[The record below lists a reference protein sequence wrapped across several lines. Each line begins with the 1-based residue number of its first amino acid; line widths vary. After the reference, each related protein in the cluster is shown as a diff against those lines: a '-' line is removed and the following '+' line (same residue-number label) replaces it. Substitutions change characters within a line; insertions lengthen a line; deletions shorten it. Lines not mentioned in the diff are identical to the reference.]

1 MEYQWLIDRVDSVIV
16 NRSKTVVLVFLLVT
30 VLFLGGLGSITTE
43 SGQEQ
48 FIEDLPSFQAV
59 EDINEDFSATFTEV
73 TTSTTLVQESEN
85 VLSKAALTDMLKT
98 RQRIVNTN
106 SLRVDEVS
114 TPAITVAE
122 TLAPSATTPDA
133 QLRAVE
139 RATPTQIDA
148 AVREAAVDDDGFTS
162 SLSDDFNRQSAS
174 ATSSRGSVSHL
185 AGPGEG
191 SGGGPGGGSEYPPN
205 KVDRIKSV
213 VTDDASNIW
222 VQGTPPS
229 TTGTTTSVVLPA
241 ALLLIILFL
250 AVAYRDPVDI
260 AIGLLAIVMTL
271 LWTFGFIGYAGIPFA
286 VLLLF
291 LLGAGIYRVTIA
303 PIIEAPQEN
312 QLIVTFGVLLIL
324 VSTVEIVFGSDP
336 QSLDLNLGSFDVAG
350 VFIPEGQLYAL
361 IIALVALVGTFLFL
375 QRTMLGRAIRGTA
388 DNRDGAQYV
397 GINVP
402 RIDALTFGIGAA
414 LAGLAGAV
422 VPLFQSFTP
431 FLGDRYLINAFV
443 VVVLGGLGSFPGA
456 FLGGLVVGFLQVF
469 GSFYLSGSFYQVVI
483 FLVFILV
490 LLVKPEGLLGGSAD
504 E

>member
-1 MEYQWLIDRVDSVIV
+1 MFSCLLSGGCAHGVGAVAATALFGTGGSFSVVGVSVPDASILAQL
-16 NRSKTVVLVFLLVT
+16 VVFA
-30 VLFLGGLGSITTE
+30 VLLGGIYGLVALGLTMIF
-43 SGQEQ
+43 GVM
-48 FIEDLPSFQAV
+48 DV
-59 EDINEDFSATFTEV
+59 INFAHG
-73 TTSTTLVQESEN
+73 
-85 VLSKAALTDMLKT
+85 ALM
-98 RQRIVNTN
+98 V
-106 SLRVDEVS
+106 
-114 TPAITVAE
+114 VAM
-122 TLAPSATTPDA
+122 
-133 QLRAVE
+133 
-139 RATPTQIDA
+139 
-148 AVREAAVDDDGFTS
+148 
-162 SLSDDFNRQSAS
+162 
-174 ATSSRGSVSHL
+174 
-185 AGPGEG
+185 
-191 SGGGPGGGSEYPPN
+191 Y
-205 KVDRIKSV
+205 
-213 VTDDASNIW
+213 
-222 VQGTPPS
+222 
-229 TTGTTTSVVLPA
+229 
-241 ALLLIILFL
+241 
-250 AVAYRDPVDI
+250 
-260 AIGLLAIVMTL
+260 TL
-271 LWTFGFIGYAGIPFA
+271 LYISDVTGVSPFLVIPFA

-291 LLGAGIYRVTIA
+291 LLGVGIYRVTIA

-324 VSTVEIVFGSDP
+324 VSSVEIVFGSDP
-336 QSLDLNLGSFDVAG
+336 QSLDLNLSSLDIAG

-422 VPLFQSFTP
+422 VPLFQSFSP

-504 E
+504 G